1 MKKKILFSLCII
13 IIFLLSFAF
22 QAQEKSS
29 EKPDEELTKARFQ
42 ELLSSKDGVALTIKN
57 EQYTTF
63 SNDIVLNIRN
73 DSNKEFNC
81 NDQFLLEKNINGTWY
96 EVPFKSLYL
105 DKRVRV
111 LQPHTLSRIILFTD
125 ELEYDLSPGR
135 YRATHSLSPKGNEK
149 NGFTLAASFE
159 IIKSKTP
166 NPL

>member
-1 MKKKILFSLCII
+1 M
-13 IIFLLSFAF
+13 SFAF

-42 ELLSSKDGVALTIKN
+42 KLLSSKDGVTLTIKN

-73 DSNKEFNC
+73 NSNMEFNY
-81 NDQFLLEKNINGTWY
+81 DDHFLLEKNINGTWY
-96 EVPFKSLYL
+96 EVPFKSLYH
-105 DKRVRV
+105 DKRIRV
-111 LQPHTLSRIILFTD
+111 VQPHTLARIVLFTD
-125 ELEYDLSPGR
+125 ELKYDFSPGK

-149 NGFTLAASFE
+149 NGFTLAAPFE
-159 IIKSKTP
+159 VIKSKTP